1 MQKKL
6 IVAIILAAL
15 LTSCQ
20 PGAATPVD
28 IQPLVDAAIAQ
39 TMEAQQQV
47 ADSVAQTVAAQAPL
61 ATPTAVAPAT
71 AEASPTV
78 APTLELVPLIP
89 DTPVP
94 SLPLADQPTDTPE
107 PAPIQPA
114 YACNVFTITPD
125 LREEVKAGSQ
135 FKIKWMIV
143 NSGTRPW
150 DAGVDVKYSAG
161 MKMTVATSVEIPNKM
176 NPGDSYTVVLNA
188 TAPAQKGRH
197 YMTWMVEGQL
207 CYPSVIIDSK

>member
-1 MQKKL
+1 MRNKL
-6 IVAIILAAL
+6 ITIIILAAL
-15 LTSCQ
+15 LAGCAPS
-20 PGAATPVD
+20 PAPVD
-28 IQPLVDAAIAQ
+28 IQPLVDAAVAQ

-47 ADSVAQTVAAQAPL
+47 ADSVAQTVAAQVPL
-61 ATPTAVAPAT
+61 STPTAVSAAT
-71 AEASPTV
+71 AEASPTAV
-78 APTLELVPLIP
+78 PTLELVPLIP

-94 SLPLADQPTDTPE
+94 PVDQPADTPE

-114 YACNVFTITPD
+114 YACNVFTITPE

-135 FKIKWMIV
+135 FKIKWMII

-150 DAGVDVKYSAG
+150 DAGVDVKYSDG
-161 MKMTVATSVEIPNKM
+161 VKMTVATSVEIPNKM
-176 NPGDSYTVVLNA
+176 NPGDSYTVILNA
-188 TAPAQKGRH
+188 TAPAQKGRY